1 MKILFFCFLIFLIC
15 IGYIRLS
22 KVNIDVWHVDPDLI
36 LSNKS
41 HNSFLLNA
49 KNKKLQHFD
58 LPIQLLYKK
67 FNRIIIED
75 GCSQTFGELS
85 TGLITYECRSKLF
98 GFPDYV
104 SIKFEYIDEL
114 TSSIAIYSRSRF
126 GRSDLGKNRARIVK
140 WLKVLRTEV

>member
-41 HNSFLLNA
+41 RNSFLLNA

-67 FNRIIIED
+67 LNRIIIED
-75 GCSQTFGELS
+75 GCRLIFGEIS

-104 SIKFEYIDEL
+104 TIKFEHIDVL

-126 GRSDLGKNRARIVK
+126 GRNDFGKNRARIVK

>member
-1 MKILFFCFLIFLIC
+1 MIC

-22 KVNIDVWHVDPDLI
+22 KVNMDVWHVDPDLI

-41 HNSFLLNA
+41 RNSFLLNA
-49 KNKKLQHFD
+49 KNKKSQNFD

-67 FNRIIIED
+67 LDHIIVRD
-75 GCSQTFGELS
+75 GCNQIFGEIS
-85 TGLITYECRSKLF
+85 NGLITYECRSKLF

-126 GRSDLGKNRARIVK
+126 GRNDFGKNRARIVK
-140 WLKVLRTEV
+140 WLKVLRAEV